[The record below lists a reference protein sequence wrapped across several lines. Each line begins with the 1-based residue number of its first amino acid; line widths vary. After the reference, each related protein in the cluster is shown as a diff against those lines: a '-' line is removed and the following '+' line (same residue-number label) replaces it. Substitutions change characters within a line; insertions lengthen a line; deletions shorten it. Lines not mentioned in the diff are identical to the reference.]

1 MTRIITQMMTRVSLP
16 GPKCISAFAVI
27 GFTVMKYRSVIDFEI
42 VFSHPDWK
50 AFDALRCRRGHSTI
64 FSIVEVAERL
74 LHLADITSNSTISM
88 AITKVVI
95 SENVPCNGWLWK

>member
-1 MTRIITQMMTRVSLP
+1 MGHYFRHHMDTKTRS
-16 GPKCISAFAVI
+16 S
-27 GFTVMKYRSVIDFEI
+27 SV
-42 VFSHPDWK
+42 HPDWK
-50 AFDALRCRRGHSTI
+50 AFDAFRCRWGHSAI
-64 FSIVEVAERL
+64 FSIVELAERL